1 MLGCIIVD
9 ERPPDYHLGRLVKEI
24 EDDIEVLWSEMGY
37 EALDGLY
44 SMYEGSEDITCMS
57 VKRLRG
63 KRDKRY
69 GKVNIFKGGEVVG

>member
-1 MLGCIIVD
+1 MG
-9 ERPPDYHLGRLVKEI
+9 ENPPDYVLGRVAREI
-24 EDDIEVLWSEMGY
+24 EDDIELLWSEMGF

-57 VKRLRG
+57 AKRLRG

-69 GKVNIFKGGEVVG
+69 GKGNMFRSSGVTG